1 MSSLTNPRD
10 DFESLA
16 AERKPIETNAGR
28 HLMAQVGDE
37 LTGVITK
44 AETIDGKYGELRV
57 ITVDPHRAISD
68 GVNTTA
74 AGEVEL
80 RCTGMALEA
89 WYDQEQPQPG
99 DLVSLVLAELRDV
112 GKDSPMK
119 RYETA
124 IRRDMPPTDAADPGV
139 QPDTAA
145 DASADADIP
154 F

>member
-1 MSSLTNPRD
+1 MSIETTRD

-16 AERKPIETNAGR
+16 AERKPLETNAGR
-28 HLMAQVGDE
+28 HLMGQVGDE

-44 AETIDGKYGELRV
+44 AEIIDGKYGDLRV

-68 GVNTTA
+68 GVDATA

-99 DLVSLVLAELRDV
+99 DLVSLVLTELRDV

-119 RYETA
+119 KYETA
-124 IRRDMPPTDAADPGV
+124 IRRDTHTTDDADPGAAV
-139 QPDTAA
+139 DTAA
-145 DASADADIP
+145 DDDIP

>member
-1 MSSLTNPRD
+1 MSIETTRD

-28 HLMAQVGDE
+28 HLMVQVGDE

-44 AETIDGKYGELRV
+44 AEIIDGKYGDLRV
-57 ITVDPHRAISD
+57 ITVDPHLAISD
-68 GVNTTA
+68 GVDTTA

-80 RCTGMALEA
+80 RCTGMALES

-112 GKDSPMK
+112 GKDSPLK
-119 RYETA
+119 KYETA
-124 IRRDMPPTDAADPGV
+124 IRRDTPPTYPADPGV
-139 QPDTAA
+139 QLDTAA

>member
-1 MSSLTNPRD
+1 MASLPLPHD
-10 DFESLA
+10 DRFEALA
-16 AERKPIETNAGR
+16 AERKPLETNAGR

-44 AETIDGKYGELRV
+44 AETIDGKYGDLRV

-68 GVNTTA
+68 GVDTTA

-112 GKDSPMK
+112 GKDSPLK
-119 RYETA
+119 KYETA
-124 IRRDMPPTDAADPGV
+124 IRRDTHTTDPADPGV
-139 QPDTAA
+139 EARQA
-145 DASADADIP
+145 DDDIP

>member
-10 DFESLA
+10 DFEALA
-16 AERKPIETNAGR
+16 AERQPLETNAGR

-44 AETIDGKYGELRV
+44 AETIDGKYGDLRV
-57 ITVDPHRAISD
+57 ITVDPHRAISGGID
-68 GVNTTA
+68 TTA

-80 RCTGMALEA
+80 RCTGLALEA

-119 RYETA
+119 KYETA
-124 IRRDMPPTDAADPGV
+124 IRRDTHTADPADLGV
-139 QPDTAA
+139 EPRLA
-145 DASADADIP
+145 DDDIP